1 MERTD
6 SWTRFPNQRGGIRLG
21 SVDGASFAVAEPAA
35 DAARSVSGEG
45 VAMQPRSR
53 RGTLIWGG
61 LAIGLVLAGLAFWVK
76 GVAAPP
82 AGRASAIAIPPPYDA
97 ERAMRYLLQICE
109 LGPRPSAT
117 PAMLRQQTLLSDFF
131 EQRGGAVELQSFRA
145 RHPDTG
151 EAVELANLIARWHPE
166 RPKRFLLAAHYDTRP
181 FPDRDPVNPRG
192 RFVGANDGAS
202 GVAALMELSHH
213 FDRLPADVGVDIVL
227 FDGEELVYKD
237 PRDDYFLGST
247 HFARQY
253 AAMPPA
259 IPYQAGILLDMV
271 GDKELAIYY
280 ERNSWRYARE
290 VTKSLFAT
298 AEALQVD
305 AFVPRLRH
313 EIRDDHLPLNQ
324 IAKIPT
330 TDLIDFDYPRPGI
343 GAPSYWHTTQDV
355 PENCSGQSI
364 ASVVYVVHQWLLA
377 Q

>member
-1 MERTD
+1 MTAMSRR
-6 SWTRFPNQRGGIRLG
+6 WALVGGGVTIGVVLLG
-21 SVDGASFAVAEPAA
+21 FAVLAKRAAGPVVQRSSQLVIPA
-35 DAARSVSGEG
+35 
-45 VAMQPRSR
+45 
-53 RGTLIWGG
+53 
-61 LAIGLVLAGLAFWVK
+61 
-76 GVAAPP
+76 
-82 AGRASAIAIPPPYDA
+82 PYDA
-97 ERAMRYLLQICE
+97 DRAMGYLVAICD

-117 PAMLRQQTLLSDFF
+117 PAMRRQQAFLSDFF

-181 FPDRDPVNPRG
+181 FPDRDPVNPQG

-213 FDRLPADVGVDIVL
+213 FDQLPPDVGVDIVL

-237 PRDDYFLGST
+237 PRDEYFLGST

-259 IPYQAGILLDMV
+259 IPYQAGVLLDMV

-290 VTKSLFAT
+290 VTKSLFDT
-298 AEALQVD
+298 AERLKVD
-305 AFVPRLRH
+305 AFIPRLRH
-313 EIRDDHLPLNQ
+313 DIRDDHLPLNQ

-343 GAPSYWHTTQDV
+343 GAPSYWHTTKDV
-355 PENCSGQSI
+355 PANCSGQSL
-364 ASVVYVVHQWLLA
+364 ATVVYVVHQWLLE

>member
-1 MERTD
+1 MQQSSR
-6 SWTRFPNQRGGIRLG
+6 SWT
-21 SVDGASFAVAEPAA
+21 
-35 DAARSVSGEG
+35 
-45 VAMQPRSR
+45 
-53 RGTLIWGG
+53 LICGG
-61 LAIGLVLAGLAFWVK
+61 LAIGLVLTGFALWAK
-76 GVAAPP
+76 RAAAPP
-82 AGRASAIAIPPPYDA
+82 ARRTAAIAIPPPYDA
-97 ERAMRYLLQICE
+97 DRAMGYLVQICE

-117 PAMLRQQTLLSDFF
+117 PAMLRQQSLLSAFF
-131 EQRGGAVELQSFRA
+131 EQRGGEVELQSFRA

-237 PRDDYFLGST
+237 PRDEYFLGST

-259 IPYQAGILLDMV
+259 IPYQAGVLLDMV

-298 AEALQVD
+298 AESLKVD

-343 GAPSYWHTTQDV
+343 GAPSYWHTTKDV
-355 PENCSGQSI
+355 PENCSGQSL

>member
-1 MERTD
+1 MSVKSRGW
-6 SWTRFPNQRGGIRLG
+6 SLVIGGITIGLL
-21 SVDGASFAVAEPAA
+21 A
-35 DAARSVSGEG
+35 
-45 VAMQPRSR
+45 
-53 RGTLIWGG
+53 TG
-61 LAIGLVLAGLAFWVK
+61 LAVWTKRA
-76 GVAAPP
+76 AAPAGQRSSPLVIP
-82 AGRASAIAIPPPYDA
+82 APYDPD
-97 ERAMRYLLQICE
+97 RAMGYLIEICN

-117 PAMLRQQTLLSDFF
+117 PAMQRQQALLSDFF
-131 EQRGGAVELQSFRA
+131 EQRGGEVELQSFRA

-151 EAVELANLIARWHPE
+151 QAVELANLIARWHPE
-166 RPKRFLLAAHYDTRP
+166 RSKRFLLAAHYDTRP

-213 FDRLPADVGVDIVL
+213 FDQLPADVGVDIVL

-237 PRDDYFLGST
+237 PRDEYFLGST

-253 AAMPPA
+253 VAMPPA
-259 IPYQAGILLDMV
+259 IPYRAGVLLDMV

-280 ERNSWRYARE
+280 ERNSWRYARD

-298 AEALQVD
+298 AERLKVD

-313 EIRDDHLPLNQ
+313 EIRDDHLPLNE

-343 GAPSYWHTTQDV
+343 GAPSYWHTTKDV
-355 PENCSGQSI
+355 PENCSGQSL
-364 ASVVYVVHQWLLA
+364 AAVVYVVHQWLLE